1 MSYAHLWEQKV
12 WCVGSPAA
20 GTEFLASRSQ
30 NYCKSQETNLS
41 KGKRILVLHT
51 LL

>member
-12 WCVGSPAA
+12 WCVGSPTA
-20 GTEFLASRSQ
+20 GREFLASRSQ

-41 KGKRILVLHT
+41 KGKRRFVLHT
-51 LL
+51 IL